1 MEVYSW
7 LAFCVALLVS
17 YLATPVVR
25 KLAIRIGAVDQPNA
39 RKVHKTPIPRLG
51 GLAIYLSFMAAIL
64 ITLPLDAQIYG
75 VLLGATLIVILGV
88 IDDLVELSPKVKLVG
103 QILAAVVLVVF
114 DVRISNLTI
123 PFEGM
128 MFLGNVASSILTI
141 IWVVGIVNTVNL
153 IDGLDGLAAGTS
165 AITALTLFLVGYQKG
180 QFIAGILAM
189 ALMGSALGFL
199 KFNFNPAKIFM
210 GDTGSMFLGF
220 MLAAISIEGALKS
233 TTTLALIVPVLALG
247 FPIFDTAIA
256 IIRRFLNKVP
266 IFQADKGHFHHKLV
280 EKGLSHKQAVLVI
293 YCICS
298 ILCGAAFFLAQANS
312 IEAVITCLFVAGAL
326 VLMAKKLGMLEVKR
340 GQTSK
345 KLSA

>member
-1 MEVYSW
+1 MEMYSW
-7 LAFCVALLVS
+7 LAFCIALLVS

-25 KLAIRIGAVDQPNA
+25 KIAIRIGAVDQPNA
-39 RKVHKTPIPRLG
+39 RKVHKAPIPRLG
-51 GLAIYLSFMAAIL
+51 GLAIYLSFMLAVL

-75 VLLGATLIVILGV
+75 VLLGATIIVILGV
-88 IDDLVELSPKVKLVG
+88 IDDLVELSPKVKLIG
-103 QILAAVVLVVF
+103 QILAAVVLVIF

-128 MFLGNVASSILTI
+128 VFLGNIASSVLTVV
-141 IWVVGIVNTVNL
+141 WVVGIVNTVNL

-165 AITALTLFLVGYQKG
+165 AITAVTLFLVGYQKG
-180 QFIAGILAM
+180 QFIAAIMAV
-189 ALMGSALGFL
+189 ALMGGALGFL
-199 KFNFNPAKIFM
+199 KYNFNPARIFM

-233 TTTLALIVPVLALG
+233 TTTIALAVPVLALG
-247 FPIFDTAIA
+247 FPIFDTTIA
-256 IIRRFLNKVP
+256 IVRRYLNKVP

-293 YCICS
+293 YCICA
-298 ILCGAAFFLAQANS
+298 ILCGAAFFLAQANG
-312 IEAVITCLFVAGAL
+312 IEAIATCILIAFAL
-326 VLMAKKLGMLEVKR
+326 IFMAKKLGMLEIKR

-345 KLSA
+345 KLGI